1 MKNLLTLALAIG
13 LAVTSNSIG
22 VWTAGTRPA
31 SGPTLSKPESSNA
44 ERAQDRPAGLPTD
57 GQAAVSAMLGR
68 EDMRYRVEGQGTLEV
83 RNPIQAM
90 RADFA
95 REGIRVEA
103 TGGGQWGLALR
114 GWGYGGHLVPVRAS
128 EPSPSNHNRV
138 EYRRGSLVE
147 WYVNGPAGLE
157 QGFTISARPES
168 VARNSQVQPAHSLP
182 LTIALA
188 IRGNLTAVASSPDPE
203 VARGRAKD
211 LTLCDG
217 SGHAALRYT
226 GLNARDA
233 GGRELASW
241 MELDGQV
248 LRLRVDDTGARYP
261 VVIDPFIQVARLT
274 APNGDLTGYFA
285 ASVSISRD
293 GSTIVAG
300 APSTKIG
307 SKVREGA
314 AYVFTHTASGWKQAA
329 KLSPSDGMSGGRFGS
344 SVSVNSDGSTI
355 VAVAAGDRGNDEH
368 VYVFAKSGGGWIQ
381 NAEFKNIEARV
392 AAVSGD
398 GNTIAVGCPSRAQA
412 AGAVLVYS
420 NGGGGWSL
428 SATLTAADAKEQEIL
443 GYSISISADGS
454 TIVAGAPVNLA
465 GGVSKPGAAY
475 VFVSDGGGWIQAAK
489 LTAAGATRPNLFGQ
503 SVNASADGGIL
514 VVGAPEDRDGLYGA
528 AYVFTATGNSW
539 TQSAKLTAST
549 PTVYFLGTV
558 LAISPDGN
566 SIVAVAAPATATSVY
581 TKEGSSWKLDGKLT
595 AQGVGIFGSVSLTG
609 DGGTVVGGV
618 PAALP
623 MSYRDGDVEIPRG
636 AAYVFYAGI

>member
-1 MKNLLTLALAIG
+1 MKNLFTLALAIG

-22 VWTAGTRPA
+22 VGSAGTRPA
-31 SGPTLSKPESSNA
+31 SGPTLSKPQWGNA
-44 ERAQDRPAGLPTD
+44 ERAQDRPAGLPVD
-57 GQAAVSAMLGR
+57 GQAAVSATLGR
-68 EDMRYRVEGQGTLEV
+68 EDVRYRVEGQGTLAAS
-83 RNPIQAM
+83 NPIQAM

-114 GWGYGGHLVPVRAS
+114 GWGYGDHLMPVRAS
-128 EPSPSNHNRV
+128 EPSPSNGNRV
-138 EYRRGSLVE
+138 EYRRGPLVE

-168 VARNSQVQPAHSLP
+168 VARNSQVQPPHSLP

-188 IRGNLTAVASSPDPE
+188 IRGNLTAVASSPDHD

-211 LTLCDG
+211 LTLRDS
-217 SGHAALRYT
+217 SGHAVLRYT

-261 VVIDPFIQVARLT
+261 VVIDPFIQVAKLT
-274 APNGDLTGYFA
+274 APNGDPTGYFG
-285 ASVSISRD
+285 ASVSISSD

-307 SKVREGA
+307 SKAREGA

-329 KLSPSDGMSGGRFGS
+329 KLSPSDGMSGGQFGS
-344 SVSVNSDGSTI
+344 SVSVNSGGNAI
-355 VAVAAGDRGNDEH
+355 VAVAGGNRGNGEN
-368 VYVFAKSGGGWIQ
+368 VYVFAKSGNGWIQ
-381 NAEFKNIEARV
+381 STEFQNIEARV
-392 AAVSGD
+392 AAISGD
-398 GNTIAVGCPSRAQA
+398 GDTIAVGCPSRAQA
-412 AGAVLVYS
+412 AGAVLVYA

-503 SVNASADGGIL
+503 SVSASSNGDVI
-514 VVGAPEDRDGLYGA
+514 VVGAPQDRDEVFGA
-528 AYVFTATGNSW
+528 AYVFSATGNSW
-539 TQSAKLTAST
+539 TQTAKLT
-549 PTVYFLGTV
+549 GTAQNFFFFGIT
-558 LAISPDGN
+558 LAIRRRR
-566 SIVAVAAPATATSVY
+566 
-581 TKEGSSWKLDGKLT
+581 KL
-595 AQGVGIFGSVSLTG
+595 
-609 DGGTVVGGV
+609 
-618 PAALP
+618 
-623 MSYRDGDVEIPRG
+623 YRDRWEPCYIGLHERRE
-636 AAYVFYAGI
+636 